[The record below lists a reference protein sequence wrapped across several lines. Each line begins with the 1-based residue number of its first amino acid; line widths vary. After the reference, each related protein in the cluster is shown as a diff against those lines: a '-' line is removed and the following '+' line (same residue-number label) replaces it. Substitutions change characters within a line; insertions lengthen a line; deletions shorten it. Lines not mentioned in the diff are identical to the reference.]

1 MKKLIL
7 FFILLISYPLSAN
20 AAVDVKEVVNEI
32 ITIGDTAIRDYDEKN
47 GFATTDKFSDIY
59 FDVFEKSGLEAQI
72 GAKDNALKIKLES
85 KFYKII
91 ALSGKNSKKTKVLN
105 AWNDL
110 KAELIK
116 TSSSMGEKLSFS
128 ALLLQSF
135 FILLREGFEAIL
147 VITALITYL
156 RRQDANEY
164 LSTIYIGVGTALIA
178 SVLTALAI
186 TKLFSISG
194 ESKEALEGITML
206 IAAVVLLYVSFWLIS
221 KAEAERWQKYI
232 KGKIS
237 NAITKGNSITLGFA
251 AFLAV
256 YREGAE
262 TILFYQAL
270 MGQTTEYN
278 AVLLGFLLA
287 ALALFIIYYL
297 MKNVS
302 VRLPIGAFFTVT
314 AILLYYLAFSF
325 TGNGIREL
333 QEANW
338 IGITP
343 LDNLPMIT
351 WLGVYPTFETFSAQA
366 LILLPLI
373 FVIIWHFK
381 NKGKQNNV

>member
-1 MKKLIL
+1 MKKIIL

-20 AAVDVKEVVNEI
+20 ATVNSKEVVNEI
-32 ITIGDTAIRDYDEKN
+32 ITVGGNAIKNYDEKN

-59 FDVFEKSGLEAQI
+59 FDIFEKSGLEAQI

-270 MGQTTEYN
+270 VGQTTEYN

-325 TGNGIREL
+325 AGNGIREL